1 MAHSTQIQR
10 EDVAHVA
17 GRILFAWHNGES
29 AGLRRELERAGYLT
43 AQAALA
49 STLEMERLEVLS
61 GIVESLGDGR
71 GPHAG
76 AVRLLEHLATT
87 GALCQI
93 N

>member
-1 MAHSTQIQR
+1 MAQSTQIQM
-10 EDVAHVA
+10 EDVAGVA
-17 GRILFAWHNGES
+17 GRILIAWRAGES
-29 AGLRRELERAGYLT
+29 AGLRRELE
-43 AQAALA
+43 QAALLAAQTARA

-61 GIVESLGDGR
+61 GVVESLGQGR

-87 GALCQI
+87 GALCET